1 MELPADKLR
10 GQHPDTLRVLRYAE
24 RWGVRVVPAG
34 GELRATDVAPL
45 NFFGG
50 IHWPKR
56 TIVFDFDT
64 AADEGAL
71 SACLLA
77 HELSHVLCG
86 KDPCCVDEVGSS
98 MLALDYYAARRLR
111 LLDWSAWM
119 YDYSTGDGLWRG
131 CTTRQRGQL
140 IAQSLA
146 EAVRSGLL
154 DQRGRPTFNRSAWA
168 PPRGAGRGGRR
179 AQ

>member
-1 MELPADKLR
+1 MALPADKLR

-34 GELRATDVAPL
+34 GEFLVTDVASSL
-45 NFFGG
+45 NFSGG
-50 IHWPKR
+50 IHWPMR
-56 TIVFDFDT
+56 MVVFDFDT
-64 AADEGAL
+64 AANEGAI

-111 LLDWSAWM
+111 LLGWSAWM
-119 YDYSTGDGLWRG
+119 CDYVAGDGLWRE
-131 CTTRQRGQL
+131 CTTRQRGLL

-154 DQRGRPTFNRSAWA
+154 DERGRPTFNRSAWA
-168 PPRGAGRGGRR
+168 PGGLP
-179 AQ
+179 